1 MKTNKAL
8 LSTIGVILIR
18 GILVHGVSGDNKDKL
33 LHKGTAMD
41 LATAVDFAVETTPL
55 QITDVKERLD

>member
-18 GILVHGVSGDNKDKL
+18 GILVYGVSGDNKDKL
-33 LHKGTAMD
+33 LHKVTAMD
-41 LATAVDFAVETTPL
+41 LATAVDFAVAKG
-55 QITDVKERLD
+55 VW